1 VASRLLTGIKLP
13 ILDAV
18 MLWPWIWKPL
28 VWKAEALPEAELVHV
43 CVDGDVEH
51 AVIFA
56 VLIEPAAVDEG
67 LAVVGGADADAAFG
81 KGRAQAAKAR
91 PGRPEARPQALLWDP
106 IVGHVAIS
114 PCHARHCREAGG
126 KHAAECNC
134 PQT

>member
-1 VASRLLTGIKLP
+1 VDLE
-13 ILDAV
+13 AV
-18 MLWPWIWKPL
+18 G
-28 VWKAEALPEAELVHV
+28 VKAEPLPEAELVHV

-56 VLIEPAAVDEG
+56 VLIEPSAVDEG

-81 KGRAQAAKAR
+81 KGRAQAR
-91 PGRPEARPQALLWDP
+91 PGRPEARQQALLWDP
-106 IVGHVAIS
+106 IVGHVAIR

-126 KHAAECNC
+126 KHAAECHG